1 MRRKSLEEMLREAE
15 DELDTAVILAD
26 EADRVRTAAITRLN
40 QCRRVVTM
48 IREEIIARDKRKGN
62 HVVA

>member
-26 EADRVRTAAITRLN
+26 EADRVRSNAITRLN

-48 IREEIIARDKRKGN
+48 IREEIIARDKRKEN
-62 HVVA
+62 HVA

>member
-26 EADRVRTAAITRLN
+26 EADRVRSNAVTRLN
-40 QCRRVVTM
+40 QCRRVVQM
-48 IREEIIARDKRKGN
+48 IREAIIERDKKA
-62 HVVA
+62 VTQ